1 MDALLQFLRRL
12 LYLVRRQALD
22 HDLAD
27 EMAFH
32 REQVEAE
39 LRASGVPSHEARDAA
54 VRQFG
59 NATRIR
65 EETVDVVRFR
75 IESVWQDARY
85 AVRQLRRTPAFSATA
100 IVVLALGIG
109 ATTAI
114 FSAVSPILFAP
125 LPYPE
130 PRAVTMLW
138 EHRPDGSQAFANFA
152 DYRGLVESS
161 RSFEAIAAFKAWQPT
176 MTGPDEPERLEG
188 QRVSAPYLRVLG
200 IRPAIGRDFA
210 DAEDV
215 FRGANVVI
223 FSDKLWRRRFGG
235 NPAILGQPVR
245 LDDEWFTVVGVMP
258 PTFENAVAPDVEL
271 WAPLQYNAALP
282 PNSRE
287 WGHHL
292 RMIGRLRAG
301 LSREQA
307 RSEIDRVM
315 PNFMRA
321 HASGYDEAGGIPPG
335 FLANSLQDDLTR
347 GVRPALLALLGAA
360 VLVLLIACVNVTNLL
375 LARGARR
382 RGELSIRAA
391 LGASGPRIARQLTT
405 ECLMLA
411 LGGGAVGLLIARFGV
426 RALVAL
432 SPADLPRLH
441 AIRLD
446 YTVFVFAA
454 LVTSMTGLLVGLV
467 PALYASRTDAHEG
480 LQGTSRRTARSSHW
494 TRRALVAAEVGVAL
508 VLLVSAG
515 LLLGSMGRLF
525 AIDPGF
531 DASHVLTLQVQESGQ
546 RYRRDADRLRF
557 FDLAL
562 ERVRE
567 VPGVISAGFTSQLPL
582 SGDQEVYGMM
592 FEAEN
597 TNSEAFFK
605 YNVTPGYFETMRIP
619 LVAGRLLN
627 DGDMRPDSPRVV
639 VINESFARRKLPGQN
654 AIGRRVCLRCGLG
667 QDGSPWSTVVGVV
680 GDVRQ
685 LSLELTTENAVYLP
699 SSRWYWAET
708 TMSLV
713 VRTRGDAT
721 SLVPAIRRAV
731 WSVDKDQAI
740 VRVATMQQLVT
751 ASQAQRRFAMIIF
764 EAFAL
769 VAVILAATGLYGVV
783 AGSVTERTRELGLR
797 SALGATPPAILLLVV
812 GEAVW
817 LTLAGVAAGILGAV
831 AASRALISLLFGI
844 SRLDPATY
852 LETSAL
858 LVGISIVACWLPAW
872 RAAHVDPAITLR
884 AE

>member
-1 MDALLQFLRRL
+1 MDALLQFLRKL
-12 LYLVRRQALD
+12 SYLFRRQALD
-22 HDLAD
+22 RDLAD

-39 LRASGVPSHEARDAA
+39 LRADGVAPQEARDSAI
-54 VRQFG
+54 RQFG
-59 NATRIR
+59 NATHLR

-75 IESVWQDARY
+75 FESVWQDARY
-85 AVRQLRRTPAFSATA
+85 AARQLRRTPAFSTTA
-100 IVVLALGIG
+100 VVVLALGIG

-114 FSAVSPILFAP
+114 FSAINPILFAP

-130 PRAVTMLW
+130 PRSVTMLW
-138 EHRPDGSQAFANFA
+138 EHRLDGGQAFANFA

-161 RSFEAIAAFKAWQPT
+161 RSFEAIAALKAWQPT
-176 MTGPDEPERLEG
+176 MTGANEPERLEG

-200 IRPAIGRDFA
+200 IRPAIGRDFT

-215 FRGANVVI
+215 FRGANAVI
-223 FSDKLWRRRFGG
+223 LSDKLWRRRFAA
-235 NPAILGQPVR
+235 NPAIVGQPMK

-258 PTFENAVAPDVEL
+258 TGFENVVAPDVEL
-271 WAPLQYNAALP
+271 WAPLQYDAALL
-282 PNSRE
+282 PNSRA

-292 RMIGRLRAG
+292 RMIGRLRSG

-307 RSEIDRVM
+307 RSEVDVVM

-335 FLANSLQDDLTR
+335 FLVNSLQDDLTR
-347 GVRPALLALLGAA
+347 GVRPALWALLGAA
-360 VLVLLIACVNVTNLL
+360 LLVLFIACVNVTNLL
-375 LARGARR
+375 LARGSQR
-382 RGELSIRAA
+382 RGELSIRTA
-391 LGASGPRIARQLTT
+391 LGASGGRIARQLTT
-405 ECLMLA
+405 ESLLLA
-411 LGGGAVGLLIARFGV
+411 VGGGAVGLVIARLGV
-426 RALVAL
+426 GALIAL
-432 SPADLPRLH
+432 SPADLPRLD

-446 YTVFVFAA
+446 NTVFVFAA
-454 LVTSMTGLLVGLV
+454 LVTSLTGLLVGLV
-467 PALYASRTDAHEG
+467 PALYASRTDANTG
-480 LQGTSRRTARSSHW
+480 LQGTSRRTAGSNHW

-515 LLLGSMGRLF
+515 LLIGSMQRLF
-525 AIDPGF
+525 AVDPGF
-531 DASHVLTLQVQESGQ
+531 DASHVLTLQVQVSGQ
-546 RYRRDADRLRF
+546 RYRKDPDRLRF
-557 FDLAL
+557 FDQAL
-562 ERVRE
+562 ERVRQ

-582 SGDQEVYGMM
+582 SGDREVYGMM

-597 TNSEAFFK
+597 KNSEAFFK
-605 YNVTPGYFETMRIP
+605 YNVTPGYFETMRIA

-627 DGDMRPDSPRVV
+627 DRDMRPDSPSAV

-654 AIGRRVCLRCGLG
+654 PIGRRVCLRCGLG

-685 LSLELTTENAVYLP
+685 LSLELTSENAVYVP

-713 VRTRGDAT
+713 VRTRGDAA
-721 SLVPAIRRAV
+721 SFVPAIRSAI

-740 VRVATMQQLVT
+740 VRVATMQRLVT
-751 ASQAQRRFAMIIF
+751 ASQAQRRFAMIIL

-769 VAVILAATGLYGVV
+769 VAVLLAATGLYGVV
-783 AGSVTERTRELGLR
+783 ASSVTERTREIGVR
-797 SALGATPPAILLLVV
+797 SALGATPATILRLVV
-812 GEAVW
+812 SQGIW
-817 LTLAGVAAGILGAV
+817 LTLVGVAGGMLGAV

-852 LETSAL
+852 LGTSAL
-858 LVGISIVACWLPAW
+858 LVGISFIACWLPAW